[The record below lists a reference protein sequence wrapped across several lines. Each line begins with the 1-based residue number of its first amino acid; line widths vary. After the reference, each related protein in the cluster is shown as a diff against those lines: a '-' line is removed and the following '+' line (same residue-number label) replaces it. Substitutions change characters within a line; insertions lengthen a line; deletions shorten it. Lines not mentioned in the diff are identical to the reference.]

1 MLTLYFDNK
10 VNWKNQFFSITCP
23 CYETKVWEV
32 FQFFFLVVKIM
43 LTHLCLKFFEDWHQ
57 TDLKKFDLKKKKW
70 FQNTKK
76 KKFLFSFI
84 YLFIY
89 LSIHLFLQGGGRW
102 GELGGRRLKDLTMQ
116 HVESS
121 YICWIQVLDT
131 ISQNL
136 KKNINQ

>member
-23 CYETKVWEV
+23 CYKTEVCGV
-32 FQFFFLVVKIM
+32 FQFFFSGSQNHVDSFAFKIFWR
-43 LTHLCLKFFEDWHQ
+43 LAPNWFEKIWFEKKNDFKIPRKKSSYFHL
-57 TDLKKFDLKKKKW
+57 
-70 FQNTKK
+70 
-76 KKFLFSFI
+76 FI

-89 LSIHLFLQGGGRW
+89 LSIHLFLQGGG
-102 GELGGRRLKDLTMQ
+102 ELGGRRLKDLTVQ

-121 YICWIQVLDT
+121 NICWIQVLDT
-131 ISQNL
+131 MSQNL

>member
-1 MLTLYFDNK
+1 MEYFN
-10 VNWKNQFFSITCP
+10 
-23 CYETKVWEV
+23 
-32 FQFFFLVVKIM
+32 FFFLVVKIM

-57 TDLKKFDLKKKKW
+57 TDLKKFDLKKKMISKY
-70 FQNTKK
+70 QE

-84 YLFIY
+84 YVFIY
-89 LSIHLFLQGGGRW
+89 LSIHLFLQGGGGRW

-131 ISQNL
+131 MSQNL

>member
-1 MLTLYFDNK
+1 
-10 VNWKNQFFSITCP
+10 
-23 CYETKVWEV
+23 
-32 FQFFFLVVKIM
+32 M

-57 TDLKKFDLKKKKW
+57 TDLKKFDLKKKR

-89 LSIHLFLQGGGRW
+89 LSIRLFLQGGGRW

>member
-23 CYETKVWEV
+23 CYKTKVWEV
-32 FQFFFLVVKIM
+32 FQFFFSGGQNHVDSFVFEIFWRVAPNWFEKIWFEKKNDFKIPRKKSSYF
-43 LTHLCLKFFEDWHQ
+43 HLFIY
-57 TDLKKFDLKKKKW
+57 
-70 FQNTKK
+70 
-76 KKFLFSFI
+76 SFI
-84 YLFIY
+84 YLFT
-89 LSIHLFLQGGGRW
+89 FFCRGGGRW

>member
-23 CYETKVWEV
+23 CYKTKVWEV
-32 FQFFFLVVKIM
+32 FQFFFWWSKSCWLICVWNFLKIGTK
-43 LTHLCLKFFEDWHQ
+43 LIWKNLIW
-57 TDLKKFDLKKKKW
+57 KKKW

-89 LSIHLFLQGGGRW
+89 LSIHLFLQGGGGRG